1 MADKEKK
8 DQKNTENRD
17 DLNLWVLLEQTV
29 FAVARNRD
37 LELKH
42 FGLTPAQAAVLFT
55 LEKENGQ
62 ATQNEIAQF
71 TMRQHHSVSTLINR
85 MVDQGLVKKIKP
97 DKYNKSLIAITGKAR
112 KTYLETNRSSLEM
125 IFSVLSEEE
134 KELLSSLL
142 KPLLEKA
149 RKLLGIDYKPPFL
162 PSGTQDR

>member
-1 MADKEKK
+1 MDDKEIN
-8 DQKNTENRD
+8 DQKNTESRD

-62 ATQNEIAQF
+62 AAQSEIAQF

-85 MVDQGLVKKIKP
+85 MVGQGLVKKMQP
-97 DKYNKSLIAITGKAR
+97 DNSNKSLIAITGKGR
-112 KTYLETNRSSLEM
+112 KTYRETNRSSLEM

-134 KELLSSLL
+134 KELLTSLL

-162 PSGTQDR
+162 PSKD

>member
-1 MADKEKK
+1 MK
-8 DQKNTENRD
+8 
-17 DLNLWVLLEQTV
+17 VTV
-29 FAVARNRD
+29 FAAARNRD

-62 ATQNEIAQF
+62 ATQSEIAQF

-85 MVDQGLVKKIKP
+85 MVAQGLVKKIQP
-97 DKYNKSLIAITGKAR
+97 GNYNKSLIAITEKGR

-134 KELLSSLL
+134 KELLTSLL

-162 PSGTQDR
+162 PSKD